1 MQEALHRVSE
11 TGGLRRFWFS
21 RPTIAFLL
29 VAAVAL
35 SDRWLKALALVGLEF
50 PIVGRH
56 VRFELFRNEG
66 IAFGLRLPQ
75 PLVLVLTAA
84 VVAYASI
91 IAVRAFRKGDHGKVV
106 AVLCFIIGAGS
117 NFLDRS
123 AYGFTVDYFMFFS
136 LSAWNLADG
145 MILTG
150 VAWLVWPR
158 KG

>member
-1 MQEALHRVSE
+1 MNE
-11 TGGLRRFWFS
+11 TGGPRRFWFS

-29 VAAVAL
+29 IAAVAL
-35 SDRWLKALALVGLEF
+35 FDRWLKALALVGLEF

-75 PLVLVLTAA
+75 LLVLVLTAA
-84 VVAYASI
+84 VVAYAVLV
-91 IAVRAFRKGDHGKVV
+91 AARAFRKGDRQKVV

-117 NFLDRS
+117 NFLDRT
-123 AYGFTVDYFMFFS
+123 AYGFTVDYDRFFS

-145 MILTG
+145 MILAG
-150 VAWLVWPR
+150 VAWLIWPR
-158 KG
+158 RD